1 LHGAFS
7 VHLPLFPPL
16 APAGLLPAVNA
27 HSSVKFIGPAL
38 AGTVMGAEV
47 QVPFGPPAGQGT
59 ATLLSVSDA
68 VEQLSG
74 VPPVPLKTI
83 FDATA
88 TVQLEEDEM
97 KFENV
102 PLSAYGHAAE
112 PLRSIVTSLACGATG
127 SVSGS
132 PGVPVFDQTRV

>member
-1 LHGAFS
+1 LHGAVS
-7 VHLPLFPPL
+7 VHFPRLPPV

-27 HSSVKFIGPAL
+27 HSRVKFIGPAL
-38 AGTVMGAEV
+38 AGTVIAAEG

-59 ATLLSVSDA
+59 ATLLSVSEA
-68 VEQLSG
+68 VEQLRG

-83 FDATA
+83 VDLTA

-102 PLSAYGHAAE
+102 PLGAFGHGAE

-132 PGVPVFDQTRV
+132 PGVPAFDQTRV